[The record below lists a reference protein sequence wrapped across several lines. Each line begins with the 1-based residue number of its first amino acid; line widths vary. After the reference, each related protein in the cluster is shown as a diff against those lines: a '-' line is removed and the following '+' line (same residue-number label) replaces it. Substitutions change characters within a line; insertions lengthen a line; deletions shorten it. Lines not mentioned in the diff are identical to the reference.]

1 MTTAVKTTT
10 LTLAGALNA
19 GLRQAMSD
27 DPKVVLI
34 GEDIGRLGGVFRVT
48 DGLQQDFGPRRVFD
62 SPLAESGIV
71 GTAIGLALRGY
82 RPVCEIQFDGF
93 IYPAFDQIVSQL
105 AKMHARSGGALRVP
119 ITIRVPVGG
128 GIGAVEHHSE
138 SNEAYFCHTAGLRVV
153 ACANPQDAHVMIQ
166 QAIASDDPVIFYEP
180 KQRYWDKAEVDLGA
194 AVQVAPGLANAR
206 VVLEGED
213 ITLVAYGPTTRTALD
228 VAQIAATEGHSVEV
242 IDLRSLSPLDM
253 PTLIGSATKTG
264 RLIVLHE
271 APTFVGLGAEIAA
284 AITERCFH
292 HLSAPVL
299 RVGGY
304 NTPYPP
310 ARAEEDYLPDIDR
323 VLDAID
329 VSLAY

>member
-1 MTTAVKTTT
+1 
-10 LTLAGALNA
+10 
-19 GLRQAMSD
+19 
-27 DPKVVLI
+27 
-34 GEDIGRLGGVFRVT
+34 
-48 DGLQQDFGPRRVFD
+48 
-62 SPLAESGIV
+62 
-71 GTAIGLALRGY
+71 
-82 RPVCEIQFDGF
+82 
-93 IYPAFDQIVSQL
+93 
-105 AKMHARSGGALRVP
+105 
-119 ITIRVPVGG
+119 
-128 GIGAVEHHSE
+128 
-138 SNEAYFCHTAGLRVV
+138 
-153 ACANPQDAHVMIQ
+153 MIQ

-264 RLIVLHE
+264 RVIVVHE

-284 AITERCFH
+284 AISERCFH
-292 HLSAPVL
+292 QLSAPVL

-310 ARAEEDYLPDIDR
+310 ARAEEDYLPDIDH